1 VMSSSTL
8 SSQAMRETLP
18 LRDAFAVLFFVSVGM
33 LFNPAIVL
41 TKPVALIATVVI
53 IVAIKSAVA
62 YYIVRAFGRDRDM
75 GLTIAASLAQIGEF
89 SFILITMGVKLA
101 IVPSEARDLV
111 VAGAMISI
119 LVNPM
124 LFHLLDRR
132 AQRKASV
139 PADSA
144 QRSGVGVAGKD
155 AVEAAEQS

>member
-1 VMSSSTL
+1 MSTSTL

-33 LFNPAIVL
+33 LFNPAIL
-41 TKPVALIATVVI
+41 WESPLALVATVAI
-53 IVAIKSAVA
+53 IVGVKAVTA

-101 IVPSEARDLV
+101 IVPTEARDLV

-119 LVNPM
+119 LANPL
-124 LFHLLDRR
+124 LFHLLDKRAARR
-132 AQRKASV
+132 AVTAPAEPAEAPSV
-139 PADSA
+139 DPEGSGPETPAPV
-144 QRSGVGVAGKD
+144 R
-155 AVEAAEQS
+155 